1 MLSFL
6 LFVLWTVAIFL
17 FAPSLRRQFL
27 EWKAKMR
34 EAKKAKKQIPGLGFG
49 YDGLTEAELQQSQK
63 QEEDDASKLPRYP
76 PSLSA
81 IQFLPPI
88 TIPTGSDV
96 AHRQSDD
103 ANSNLDPAPVYERGD
118 YQEHSLKEV
127 GDVIGS

>member
-27 EWKAKMR
+27 EWKAKKR
-34 EAKKAKKQIPGLGFG
+34 EAKKAKAKKQILGLGFG
-49 YDGLTEAELQQSQK
+49 YDGLTEAELQQAQK

-96 AHRQSDD
+96 AHHPSDD
-103 ANSNLDPAPVYERGD
+103 ANSESNLDPAPVY
-118 YQEHSLKEV
+118 K
-127 GDVIGS
+127 